1 LSYTRAQSILYRKK
15 CLKSKTVFATNG
27 QIH

>member
-1 LSYTRAQSILYRKK
+1 MQSILYRKK